1 MVVVSIV
8 GSTAVVIVVVKVLVR
23 DAAVINMVVVVEIL
37 PNDVWVDVVIDTSTG
52 VEIIVVGAVVSALK
66 FAVTISYCVDV
77 LFAVVSNELTDVL
90 ACVIMGFVTDIVVG
104 VLAGANISDFE

>member
-1 MVVVSIV
+1 MVVVLMRA
-8 GSTAVVIVVVKVLVR
+8 STAVVIVVVKVLVW
-23 DAAVINMVVVVEIL
+23 DTAVINIVVVVEML
-37 PNDVWVDVVIDTSTG
+37 PNDVRVDVLIDKLTE